1 MKGHYPMQIQSTPN
15 YNAKSP
21 NFKAVSIVQIPRKAF
36 KNPENYKEC
45 RKIFANKLDKLVGD
59 RLTGRLGAILALF
72 TTKPHKTAN
81 LLENYALLNAR
92 VAMDINNM
100 KYSINWLEQNTGLAI
115 PKALDENFHSFYVY
129 TKDDI
134 GKVMSTVKQATKNL
148 WSNTKEA
155 ITKYPKDKRM
165 TNIYAATKIGVQAEA
180 LRQEIFKDTPVQKF
194 KIENLDELKNIVKD
208 LDV

>member
-1 MKGHYPMQIQSTPN
+1 MKIQSTPN
-15 YNAKSP
+15 YNAKTP

-45 RKIFANKLDKLVGD
+45 SKIFANKLDKLVGD

-72 TTKPHKTAN
+72 TTKPHKTAIF
-81 LLENYALLNAR
+81 LENTALLNAKA
-92 VAMDINNM
+92 VLDKNNI
-100 KYSINWLEQNTGLAI
+100 KYSVNWLEQNTGLAI

-134 GKVMSTVKQATKNL
+134 GKVMSAVKQATKNL
-148 WSNTKEA
+148 WSNMKEA
-155 ITKYPKDKRM
+155 RMKYPQDSKMTHVYASTKY
-165 TNIYAATKIGVQAEA
+165 GVQAEA

-194 KIENLDELKNIVKD
+194 KIENLDELENIVKD

>member
-1 MKGHYPMQIQSTPN
+1 MKIQSTPN
-15 YNAKSP
+15 YNAKTP

-45 RKIFANKLDKLVGD
+45 SKIFANKLDKLVGD

-72 TTKPHKTAN
+72 TTKPHKTASF
-81 LLENYALLNAR
+81 LENTALLNAKA
-92 VAMDINNM
+92 VLDKNNI
-100 KYSINWLEQNTGLAI
+100 KYSVNWLEQNTGLAI

-134 GKVMSTVKQATKNL
+134 GKVMSAVKQATKNL
-148 WSNTKEA
+148 WSNMKEA
-155 ITKYPKDKRM
+155 RMKYPQDSKMTHVYASTKY
-165 TNIYAATKIGVQAEA
+165 GVQAEA

-194 KIENLDELKNIVKD
+194 KIEKLDELENIVKD